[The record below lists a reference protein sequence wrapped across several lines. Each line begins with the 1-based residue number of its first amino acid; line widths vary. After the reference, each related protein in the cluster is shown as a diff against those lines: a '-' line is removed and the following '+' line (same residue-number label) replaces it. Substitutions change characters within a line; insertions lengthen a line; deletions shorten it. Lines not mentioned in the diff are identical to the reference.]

1 MMMLQDLMMLMVIM
15 MMVIAMVSLTSE
27 SFMAMLWDL
36 ILMMYDHHDNSDVL
50 NIDDNSDVFTIKQVS
65 W

>member
-1 MMMLQDLMMLMVIM
+1 
-15 MMVIAMVSLTSE
+15 MVIAMVSLTSE

-65 W
+65 WWC